1 MLFSILNF
9 FFTVIIIILFV
20 RFFIEKYRFYG
31 FGPIMVAIVTIT
43 EKIIKPLRQIM
54 PKGTSYLDD
63 NIPFVAIGIT
73 LLIRG
78 LVIWVLGAATM
89 NGMVL
94 VHSAAGRISLI
105 YSIAISFSMGV
116 MLVSQLL
123 IGFLF
128 ASLMVSRKGIT
139 LGSNAGFMCF
149 QERTFAI
156 FKYAKKFIKT
166 NDLIKLFLVSSVV
179 ILPCGAFLATVLSMT
194 VLQGPDAFMNAF
206 SICMI
211 DMVLALI
218 NFYWLILLLAILSSW
233 IGADQYSVLVQ
244 IVRSMSDP
252 YLGFFQRL
260 MPWARIDFIDLS
272 PIFAFLCI
280 NPGLTYLL
288 SILKASILRSVMLD
302 SIRFF

>member
-1 MLFSILNF
+1 
-9 FFTVIIIILFV
+9 
-20 RFFIEKYRFYG
+20 
-31 FGPIMVAIVTIT
+31 
-43 EKIIKPLRQIM
+43 M

-218 NFYWLILLLAILSSW
+218 NFYWLILLLALLSSW